1 MEHLRNEEKRL
12 KPIPHIKEDRLNYA
26 HTKMFNSHELNDFV
40 NWYLKVCKI
49 DERHELE
56 NLELIASFLD
66 GDKPEL
72 WHRK

>member
-1 MEHLRNEEKRL
+1 MKKKRL
-12 KPIPHIKEDRLNYA
+12 KSIPHIKDKRLNYA
-26 HTKMFNSHELNDFV
+26 NTKMFNTDELIDFV
-40 NWYLKVCKI
+40 NWHLKVCKI